1 MSALIYDI
9 SVVDN
14 VFIATDQNGDRR
26 AQFHNIL
33 DIYKY
38 EPNVTLGT
46 PANIKIVEKYGDSI
60 ELDVLNVG
68 SISGVPFV
76 GDFDALVTAVNA
88 FVDAMNSPPI
98 VATIPGVSTESKQ
111 DTQIVELNSIN
122 SELDAIKLQL
132 DKKPQVITI
141 FNDLTNPSSG
151 FWAGFPVQVDT
162 LAITGTTAENSGNFG
177 TTNVNNIDEFIL
189 LFNNNLN
196 SWVISKKSPTEFWIE
211 SGTADPV
218 GFVGEI
224 EFIAGF
230 IPHTKYSSA
239 NFQQATKGDD
249 LISNLDCILEKVC
262 SIDDR
267 MAATELNKQNDI
279 FHEETTN
286 PAALVY
292 SDFKKLSFVADG
304 TITVTVD
311 GNAIVYPYTMTWG
324 VVPGTDFEADVLST
338 KAVTFNG
345 TGTVLVTIQK

>member
-1 MSALIYDI
+1 MLLDI
-9 SVVDN
+9 SVIDG
-14 VFIATDQNGDRR
+14 VFTATNEEGIKV
-26 AQFHNIL
+26 AQFHDTI
-33 DIYKY
+33 DIYTY
-38 EPNVTLGT
+38 EPNANLGT
-46 PANIKIVEKYGDSI
+46 PANIKLREKYNDDL

-76 GDFDALVTAVNA
+76 GDFDALVLAINGLINTASA
-88 FVDAMNSPPI
+88 GPLPVDASTLSEQLI
-98 VATIPGVSTESKQ
+98 QTI
-111 DTQIVELNSIN
+111 ELNGIN
-122 SELDAIKLQL
+122 TELDAIKLQL

-141 FNDLTNPSSG
+141 FNNLTNPSSG

-196 SWVISKKSPTEFWIE
+196 SWVISKKSETEFWIE
-211 SGTADPV
+211 AGTADPV

-239 NFQQATKGDD
+239 NFQQATKGDE
-249 LISNLDCILEKVC
+249 LVSNLDCILEKIC

-267 MAATELNKQNDI
+267 MAATALNKQNEV
-279 FHEETTN
+279 FHEETIN
-286 PAALVY
+286 PSGLVY

-304 TITVTVD
+304 AISVLVD
-311 GNAIVYPYTMTWG
+311 GNTIIYPYSMSWG
-324 VVPGTDFEADVLST
+324 TVPGTDFEADTLST
-338 KAVTFNG
+338 KSVGFSG